1 MRDRKLIGRV
11 RERQQL
17 LAYLESNQAE
27 LIVVY
32 GRRRVGKTFFVSQ
45 TLGSNVCFELSGLE
59 NARMQDQLLNF
70 YTTLARVYPRA
81 ARVRT
86 WLEAFEQLR
95 DYLETVDGT
104 KHIFIDE
111 LPWLDTPK
119 ARFLSAFEHFWNS
132 WASRRS
138 DVKLIVCGSA
148 TSWMIDKLLNNRGGL
163 HNRTTCRIALQPFT
177 LLECDKYA
185 KERCLALNRQ
195 QITELYMALGGVAYY
210 WSLLQRSDSV
220 AQSIDALFFAQ
231 DAALE
236 NEFHELYAS
245 LFKNSEPYMKIV
257 EVLGKIRIGLTRNEI
272 SKAAK
277 IESSGSLTTYLE
289 ELEQCGFLRHYRAI
303 GAYKKGSIF
312 QLIDNYSVFYFYF
325 LYKEKPSDVHF
336 WTNTLNTPLQ
346 NAWQGLAF
354 ERVCILHVEQIK
366 NVLGIAGVRTD
377 VYSWKTDATK
387 TQDGAQVDMIIDR
400 EDGIIN
406 LCEIKFS
413 AKQFIITKSYNE
425 QLINKVEAFREH
437 TIKPIHLTMIT
448 TKGIK
453 ENSYSKNIQNSIELN
468 QLFT

>member
-1 MRDRKLIGRV
+1 MIGR
-11 RERQQL
+11 EKEKATL
-17 LAYLESNQAE
+17 LRLQKSHQSEF
-27 LIVVY
+27 VVIY
-32 GRRRVGKTFFVSQ
+32 GRRRIGKTFLVRETFKQKFTFSH
-45 TLGSNVCFELSGLE
+45 TGLA
-59 NARMQDQLLNF
+59 NSVKNKQLEIF
-70 YTTLARVYPRA
+70 YNSLCKYGYHGKKPKD
-81 ARVRT
+81 
-86 WLEAFEQLR
+86 WLEAFMF
-95 DYLETVDGT
+95 LEVVITSSRNKKKVV
-104 KHIFIDE
+104 FIDE
-111 LPWLDTPK
+111 IPWIDTPK
-119 ARFLSAFEHFWNS
+119 SDFLPALEHFWNDF
-132 WASRRS
+132 AAARK
-138 DVKLIVCGSA
+138 DVMLIICGSA
-148 TSWMIDKLLNNRGGL
+148 TSWIINKVFHNRGGL

-210 WSLLQRSDSV
+210 WSLLQPSDSV

-312 QLIDNYSVFYFYF
+312 QLIDNYSVFYFSF

-425 QLINKVEAFREH
+425 QLINKVEVFREH

>member
-1 MRDRKLIGRV
+1 MIGR
-11 RERQQL
+11 EKEKATL
-17 LAYLESNQAE
+17 LRLQKSHQSEF
-27 LIVVY
+27 VVIY
-32 GRRRVGKTFFVSQ
+32 GRRRIGKTFLVRETFKQKFTFIHTGLANSVKNKQ
-45 TLGSNVCFELSGLE
+45 LE
-59 NARMQDQLLNF
+59 NF
-70 YTTLARVYPRA
+70 YNSLCKYGYHGKKPKD
-81 ARVRT
+81 
-86 WLEAFEQLR
+86 WLEAFMF
-95 DYLETVDGT
+95 LEVVITSSRNKKKVV
-104 KHIFIDE
+104 FMDE
-111 LPWLDTPK
+111 IPWIDTPK
-119 ARFLSAFEHFWNS
+119 SDFLPALEHFWNDF
-132 WASRRS
+132 AAARK
-138 DVKLIVCGSA
+138 DVMLIICGSA
-148 TSWMIDKLLNNRGGL
+148 TSWIINKVLHSRGGL

-177 LLECDKYA
+177 LLECEKYA
-185 KERCLALNRQ
+185 KEQRLALNRQ

-210 WSLLQRSDSV
+210 WSLLQPSDSV

-303 GAYKKGSIF
+303 GASKKGTIF
-312 QLIDNYSVFYFYF
+312 QLIDNYSVFYFSF
-325 LYKEKPSDVHF
+325 LYREKPLDVHF
-336 WTNTLNTPLQ
+336 WTNTLNTPQQ

-377 VYSWKTDATK
+377 VYSWKTEATK
-387 TQDGAQVDMIIDR
+387 TQDGAQIDMIIDR

-425 QLINKVEAFREH
+425 QLINKVEAFREY
-437 TIKPIHLTMIT
+437 TIKSIHLTMIT
-448 TKGIK
+448 NKGIK
-453 ENSYSKNIQNSIELN
+453 ENSYSKNIQNSIKLN

>member
-1 MRDRKLIGRV
+1 MIGR
-11 RERQQL
+11 EKEKATL
-17 LAYLESNQAE
+17 LRLQKSHQSEF
-27 LIVVY
+27 VVIY
-32 GRRRVGKTFFVSQ
+32 GRRRIGKTFLVRETFKQKFTFSH
-45 TLGSNVCFELSGLE
+45 TGLA
-59 NARMQDQLLNF
+59 NSVKNKQLEIF
-70 YTTLARVYPRA
+70 YNSLCKYGYHGKKPKD
-81 ARVRT
+81 
-86 WLEAFEQLR
+86 WLEAFMF
-95 DYLETVDGT
+95 LEVVITSSRNKKKVV
-104 KHIFIDE
+104 FIDE
-111 LPWLDTPK
+111 IPWIDTPK
-119 ARFLSAFEHFWNS
+119 SDFLPALEHFWNDF
-132 WASRRS
+132 AAARK
-138 DVKLIVCGSA
+138 DVMLIICGSA
-148 TSWMIDKLLNNRGGL
+148 TSWIINKVFHNRGGL

-210 WSLLQRSDSV
+210 WSLLQPSDSV

-312 QLIDNYSVFYFYF
+312 QLIDNYSVFYFSF

-336 WTNTLNTPLQ
+336 WTNTLNTPQQ

-425 QLINKVEAFREH
+425 QLINKVEVFREH

>member
-1 MRDRKLIGRV
+1 MIGR
-11 RERQQL
+11 EKEKATL
-17 LAYLESNQAE
+17 LRLQKSHQSEF
-27 LIVVY
+27 VVIY
-32 GRRRVGKTFFVSQ
+32 GRRRIGKTFLVRETFKQKFTFSH
-45 TLGSNVCFELSGLE
+45 TGLA
-59 NARMQDQLLNF
+59 NSVKNKQLEIF
-70 YTTLARVYPRA
+70 YNSLCKYGYHGKKPKD
-81 ARVRT
+81 
-86 WLEAFEQLR
+86 WLEAFMF
-95 DYLETVDGT
+95 LEVVITSSRNKKKVV
-104 KHIFIDE
+104 FIDE
-111 LPWLDTPK
+111 IPWIDTPK
-119 ARFLSAFEHFWNS
+119 SDFLPALEHFWNDF
-132 WASRRS
+132 AAARK
-138 DVKLIVCGSA
+138 DVLLIICGSA
-148 TSWMIDKLLNNRGGL
+148 TSWIINKVFHNRGGL

-210 WSLLQRSDSV
+210 WSLLQPSDSV

-303 GAYKKGSIF
+303 GAYKKGTIF
-312 QLIDNYSVFYFYF
+312 QLIDNYSVFYFSF

-336 WTNTLNTPLQ
+336 WTNTLNTPQQ

-425 QLINKVEAFREH
+425 QLINNVEAFREH

>member
-1 MRDRKLIGRV
+1 MTGR
-11 RERQQL
+11 EKEKATL
-17 LAYLESNQAE
+17 LRLQRSHQPEF
-27 LIVVY
+27 VVIY
-32 GRRRVGKTFFVSQ
+32 GRRRIGKTFLVRETFKQKFTFSHTGLANSVKNKQ
-45 TLGSNVCFELSGLE
+45 LE
-59 NARMQDQLLNF
+59 NF
-70 YTTLARVYPRA
+70 YNSLCKYGYHGKKPKD
-81 ARVRT
+81 
-86 WLEAFEQLR
+86 WLEAFMF
-95 DYLETVDGT
+95 LEVVITSSRNKKKVV
-104 KHIFIDE
+104 FIDE
-111 LPWLDTPK
+111 IPWIDTPK
-119 ARFLSAFEHFWNS
+119 SDFLPALEHFWNDF
-132 WASRRS
+132 AAARK
-138 DVKLIVCGSA
+138 DVMLIICGSA
-148 TSWMIDKLLNNRGGL
+148 TSWIINKVFHSRGGL

-177 LLECDKYA
+177 LLECEKYA
-185 KERCLALNRQ
+185 KEQRLALNRQ

-210 WSLLQRSDSV
+210 WSLLQPSDSV

-303 GAYKKGSIF
+303 GASKKGTIF
-312 QLIDNYSVFYFYF
+312 QLIDNYSVFYFSF
-325 LYKEKPSDVHF
+325 LYREKPSDVHF
-336 WTNTLNTPLQ
+336 WTNTLNTPQQ

-354 ERVCILHVEQIK
+354 ERVCILHIEQIK

-377 VYSWKTDATK
+377 VYSWKTEATK
-387 TQDGAQVDMIIDR
+387 TQDGAQIDMIIDR

-437 TIKPIHLTMIT
+437 TIKSIHLTMIT
-448 TKGIK
+448 NKGIK

>member
-1 MRDRKLIGRV
+1 MIGR
-11 RERQQL
+11 EKEKATL
-17 LAYLESNQAE
+17 LRLQKSHQSEF
-27 LIVVY
+27 VVIY
-32 GRRRVGKTFFVSQ
+32 GRRRIGKTFLVRETFKQKFTFSH
-45 TLGSNVCFELSGLE
+45 TGLA
-59 NARMQDQLLNF
+59 NSVKNKQLEIF
-70 YTTLARVYPRA
+70 YNSLCKYGYHGKKPKD
-81 ARVRT
+81 
-86 WLEAFEQLR
+86 WLEAFMF
-95 DYLETVDGT
+95 LEVVITSSRNKKKVV
-104 KHIFIDE
+104 FIDE
-111 LPWLDTPK
+111 IPWIDTPK
-119 ARFLSAFEHFWNS
+119 SDFLPALEHFWNDF
-132 WASRRS
+132 AAARK
-138 DVKLIVCGSA
+138 DVLLIICGSA
-148 TSWMIDKLLNNRGGL
+148 TSWIINKVFHNRGGL

-210 WSLLQRSDSV
+210 WSLLQPSDSV

-303 GAYKKGSIF
+303 GAYKKGTIF
-312 QLIDNYSVFYFYF
+312 QLIDNYSVFYFSF

-425 QLINKVEAFREH
+425 QLINKVEVFREH

>member
-1 MRDRKLIGRV
+1 MIGR
-11 RERQQL
+11 EKEKATL
-17 LAYLESNQAE
+17 LRLQKSHQSEF
-27 LIVVY
+27 VVIY
-32 GRRRVGKTFFVSQ
+32 GRRRIGKTFLVRETFKQKFTFSHTGLANSVKNKQ
-45 TLGSNVCFELSGLE
+45 LE
-59 NARMQDQLLNF
+59 NF
-70 YTTLARVYPRA
+70 YNSLCKYGYHGKKPKD
-81 ARVRT
+81 
-86 WLEAFEQLR
+86 WLEAFMF
-95 DYLETVDGT
+95 LEVVITSSRNKKKVV
-104 KHIFIDE
+104 FIDE
-111 LPWLDTPK
+111 IPWIDTPK
-119 ARFLSAFEHFWNS
+119 SDFLPALEHFWNDF
-132 WASRRS
+132 AAARK
-138 DVKLIVCGSA
+138 DVMLIICGSA
-148 TSWMIDKLLNNRGGL
+148 TSWIINKVFHSRGGL
-163 HNRTTCRIALQPFT
+163 HNRTTSRIALQPFT
-177 LLECDKYA
+177 LLECEKYA
-185 KERCLALNRQ
+185 KERRLALNRQ

-210 WSLLQRSDSV
+210 WSLLQPSDSV
-220 AQSIDALFFAQ
+220 AQSIDALFFVQ
-231 DAALE
+231 NAALE

-303 GAYKKGSIF
+303 GASKKGTIF
-312 QLIDNYSVFYFYF
+312 QLIDNYSVFYFSF

-336 WTNTLNTPLQ
+336 WTNTLNTPQQ

-377 VYSWKTDATK
+377 VYSWKTNATK

-437 TIKPIHLTMIT
+437 TIKSIHLTMIT

>member
-1 MRDRKLIGRV
+1 MIGR
-11 RERQQL
+11 EKEKATL
-17 LAYLESNQAE
+17 LRLQKSHQSEF
-27 LIVVY
+27 VVIY
-32 GRRRVGKTFFVSQ
+32 GRRRIGKTFLVRETFKQKFTFSH
-45 TLGSNVCFELSGLE
+45 TGLA
-59 NARMQDQLLNF
+59 NSVKNKQLEIF
-70 YTTLARVYPRA
+70 YNSLCKYGYHGKKPKD
-81 ARVRT
+81 
-86 WLEAFEQLR
+86 WLEAFMF
-95 DYLETVDGT
+95 LEVVITSSRNKKKVV
-104 KHIFIDE
+104 FIDE
-111 LPWLDTPK
+111 IPWIDTPK
-119 ARFLSAFEHFWNS
+119 SDFLPALEHFWNDF
-132 WASRRS
+132 AAARK
-138 DVKLIVCGSA
+138 DVLLIICGSA
-148 TSWMIDKLLNNRGGL
+148 TSWIINKVFHNRGGL

-210 WSLLQRSDSV
+210 WSLLQPSDSV

-303 GAYKKGSIF
+303 GAYKKGTIF
-312 QLIDNYSVFYFYF
+312 QLIDNYSVFYFSF

-336 WTNTLNTPLQ
+336 WTNTLNTPQQ

-387 TQDGAQVDMIIDR
+387 TQNGAQVDMIIDR